1 MSSSADPE
9 PPASI
14 ALALLSVPETD
25 DWKLVFDANIVIV
38 SVFGLFVLACLPRA
52 VARIC
57 SVEWNIG
64 HTLGHTRLSRP
75 RNRAALTVTA
85 STSSSSNEIDGKSDE
100 SYSYQS
106 HLIRRRPNAT
116 YSRFPLHQPALSS
129 ILHPVAWHLRPR
141 ISPGFCCGQALI
153 LALYAGVLTFASLHS
168 SSIFTDP
175 VR

>member
-1 MSSSADPE
+1 MSSSADLE
-9 PPASI
+9 PPVSI
-14 ALALLSVPETD
+14 ALSLSVPETNN
-25 DWKLVFDANIVIV
+25 WKLVFDTNIVIV

-64 HTLGHTRLSRP
+64 HTLRHTRLRHH
-75 RNRAALTVTA
+75 RNRAALTVTT
-85 STSSSSNEIDGKSDE
+85 SVSSSSDRNSDR
-100 SYSYQS
+100 SHSYQS
-106 HLIRRRPNAT
+106 HIIRRRPNT
-116 YSRFPLHQPALSS
+116 THSRFPLHQSALSS

-153 LALYAGVLTFASLHS
+153 LALYAGVLTFASLHDS
-168 SSIFTDP
+168 NIFADP